1 MRRINH
7 SSRFIEECYSRYP
20 KQKLGGHISVIR
32 GVSYKP
38 SDVRSSVDEGV
49 AIILR
54 SNNIADGE
62 INFDDLVYVVQE
74 RVQNEQKLKP
84 GDIVMCGSN
93 GSIGLVGKAGLL
105 KDNMPNTA
113 FGAFCLGIKCKETI
127 LPEYLNTY
135 FNTQVY
141 RNEIESMGNGTNII
155 NIRPDNITNLSIPIP
170 PVEKQMAF
178 VEVVNQADKSKF
190 SDFKSRFIEMFGNA
204 EKTMPLSDCIGIT
217 FPGEWGEDDSDGTGV
232 KVIRTTNFTN
242 SGKLDLTNVVTR
254 KIDPA
259 KIDKKHLIPGDIIL
273 ERSGGTADNPVGRV
287 VYFEAKG
294 TFLFNNFTQLLRCK
308 DGVNSLFV
316 FYSLYNYYHTHKSE
330 IRSLGN
336 KTTGIQ
342 NLKMDKYW
350 DIPIADASHEQQ
362 DQFVSLYKQADK
374 SKYLN

>member
-1 MRRINH
+1 MNRINH
-7 SSRFIEECYSRYP
+7 SSRFISQFGNLLPSHTIGEVAEVYDGTHQTPNYVSEGIRFVSVEDINDLYNSKKFISEADYQKYKHVPTVGDIIMTRIGSIGKCAIVDREEPLAYYVSVSLLKLNHDMIDSRYLRYYLESDFGDKELKLRSLLKAFPMKINLKEIPQVRLILPEIAEQIKFVDVVKQADKSKFSDFKSRFIEECYSRYP

-155 NIRPDNITNLSIPIP
+155 NIRPDNITNLFIPIP

-178 VEVVNQADKSKF
+178 VEVVNQADKSK
-190 SDFKSRFIEMFGNA
+190 
-204 EKTMPLSDCIGIT
+204 
-217 FPGEWGEDDSDGTGV
+217 
-232 KVIRTTNFTN
+232 
-242 SGKLDLTNVVTR
+242 
-254 KIDPA
+254 
-259 KIDKKHLIPGDIIL
+259 
-273 ERSGGTADNPVGRV
+273 
-287 VYFEAKG
+287 
-294 TFLFNNFTQLLRCK
+294 
-308 DGVNSLFV
+308 
-316 FYSLYNYYHTHKSE
+316 
-330 IRSLGN
+330 
-336 KTTGIQ
+336 
-342 NLKMDKYW
+342 
-350 DIPIADASHEQQ
+350 
-362 DQFVSLYKQADK
+362 
-374 SKYLN
+374 YLN

>member
-7 SSRFIEECYSRYP
+7 SSRFIAQFENSDYMRYSFDDICYDDTKSATKIPASEYLAQGSYPIYDQATDSIIAGYSNDSNGVNMVFPAVLFGDHSRAVKYIDRAFYIGADGVKILRPINADLSTEFLYYQLKFKDVPNTGYNRHFKYLKLFSYCCPNAEEQRAFLAICHQADKSKFSDFKSRFIEECYSRYP

-113 FGAFCLGIKCKETI
+113 LGAFCLGIKCKETI

-155 NIRPDNITNLSIPIP
+155 NIRPDNITNLSISIP

-178 VEVVNQADKSKF
+178 VEVVNQADKSK
-190 SDFKSRFIEMFGNA
+190 
-204 EKTMPLSDCIGIT
+204 
-217 FPGEWGEDDSDGTGV
+217 
-232 KVIRTTNFTN
+232 
-242 SGKLDLTNVVTR
+242 
-254 KIDPA
+254 
-259 KIDKKHLIPGDIIL
+259 
-273 ERSGGTADNPVGRV
+273 
-287 VYFEAKG
+287 
-294 TFLFNNFTQLLRCK
+294 
-308 DGVNSLFV
+308 
-316 FYSLYNYYHTHKSE
+316 
-330 IRSLGN
+330 
-336 KTTGIQ
+336 
-342 NLKMDKYW
+342 
-350 DIPIADASHEQQ
+350 
-362 DQFVSLYKQADK
+362 
-374 SKYLN
+374 YLN

>member
-1 MRRINH
+1 MSKVKFEDVATRVNTREDKDNTSLLYYVGGDHIESGELVVHNRGLIEGSTIGPMFYFGFKKGDILLVSRNPHLRKAAMVDFDGICSEKTFVIGTKDEKVLLQKYLAVIVQSDSFWNYCEEHKSGGVNFFVNWSTLAKYEFDLPDIEEQRRI
-7 SSRFIEECYSRYP
+7 SDKVWAAYGVKESYRRLIKATDEMVKSRFIEECYSRYP
-20 KQKLGGHISVIR
+20 KQKLGGYISVIR

-155 NIRPDNITNLSIPIP
+155 NIRPDNITNLSIPLP

-190 SDFKSRFIEMFGNA
+190 ELKQAIE
-204 EKTMPLSDCIGIT
+204 
-217 FPGEWGEDDSDGTGV
+217 
-232 KVIRTTNFTN
+232 
-242 SGKLDLTNVVTR
+242 
-254 KIDPA
+254 
-259 KIDKKHLIPGDIIL
+259 KIDKVM
-273 ERSGGTADNPVGRV
+273 RA
-287 VYFEAKG
+287 
-294 TFLFNNFTQLLRCK
+294 LL
-308 DGVNSLFV
+308 
-316 FYSLYNYYHTHKSE
+316 
-330 IRSLGN
+330 
-336 KTTGIQ
+336 Q
-342 NLKMDKYW
+342 
-350 DIPIADASHEQQ
+350 
-362 DQFVSLYKQADK
+362 
-374 SKYLN
+374 

>member
-1 MRRINH
+1 MRQFNH

-62 INFDDLVYVVQE
+62 INFDDLVYVVHE
-74 RVQNEQKLKP
+74 RVQNEQKLQP

-155 NIRPDNITNLSIPIP
+155 NIRPDNITNLFIPIP

-178 VEVVNQADKSKF
+178 VEVVNQADKSK
-190 SDFKSRFIEMFGNA
+190 
-204 EKTMPLSDCIGIT
+204 
-217 FPGEWGEDDSDGTGV
+217 
-232 KVIRTTNFTN
+232 
-242 SGKLDLTNVVTR
+242 
-254 KIDPA
+254 
-259 KIDKKHLIPGDIIL
+259 
-273 ERSGGTADNPVGRV
+273 
-287 VYFEAKG
+287 
-294 TFLFNNFTQLLRCK
+294 
-308 DGVNSLFV
+308 
-316 FYSLYNYYHTHKSE
+316 
-330 IRSLGN
+330 
-336 KTTGIQ
+336 
-342 NLKMDKYW
+342 
-350 DIPIADASHEQQ
+350 
-362 DQFVSLYKQADK
+362 
-374 SKYLN
+374 YLN